1 MLKDTIA
8 HREVH
13 HKKHV
18 QREPILH
25 QPMLQVAQHVHLE
38 LILIQV
44 QQAVHHVLKD
54 PTHQTAEVH
63 HVLSALKDTTHQT
76 QEVHHAQSALQAI
89 ILTPEQ
95 AVVLNALQDI
105 IQVPGLVVVPSVRI
119 SLSIVLSVQTLSVQS
134 ARMDTNQ
141 MTTEPN
147 AKRKDAPIRPSK
159 YKQKEKDSA

>member
-18 QREPILH
+18 HREPIPH
-25 QPMLQVAQHVHLE
+25 QQMLQVAQHVHLE

-63 HVLSALKDTTHQT
+63 HAQSALQAIILTPEQAAVLNVLQDIIQ
-76 QEVHHAQSALQAI
+76 VPGLVVVLNALQAI

-95 AVVLNALQDI
+95 AVVLNAQINSNTASNATTLNVQ
-105 IQVPGLVVVPSVRI
+105 SVRMGMNQ
-119 SLSIVLSVQTLSVQS
+119 VRMERSVRRRGV
-134 ARMDTNQ
+134 R
-141 MTTEPN
+141 
-147 AKRKDAPIRPSK
+147 IRLLR
-159 YKQKEKDSA
+159 